1 MFSDLNFSTTM
12 NAQLQRTSFD
22 SLYSATSGFDKA
34 GAELTLGINEVL
46 ARTDISGLG
55 ISNKKDL
62 SLTEEEIE
70 RIKERIKTR
79 TIDTSI
85 SGHVM
90 KKKHGWTNKCRQDCI
105 LQVANN
111 IKVNK
116 AWFTKGGIPIIRG
129 NGNCR
134 HGCLIEVRMSIP
146 PNQINWSIGTSF
158 HKDICTAK

>member
-22 SLYSATSGFDKA
+22 SLYSATSGFDIA
-34 GAELTLGINEVL
+34 GTELTLGINEVL
-46 ARTDISGLG
+46 ARTDLSGLG

-90 KKKHGWTNKCRQDCI
+90 KKKTWLDK
-105 LQVANN
+105 
-111 IKVNK
+111 
-116 AWFTKGGIPIIRG
+116 
-129 NGNCR
+129 
-134 HGCLIEVRMSIP
+134 
-146 PNQINWSIGTSF
+146 
-158 HKDICTAK
+158 